1 MRQFLRRTLMLS
13 FSSAG
18 KIPHSCVCIH
28 LDEVISLWLENP
40 HHLFTN
46 LSLSILRFFEDLER
60 RHYDNPVIRDISDIV
75 QNHATHHF
83 EPYIVYCSNETF
95 QQRTLQKLL

>member
-1 MRQFLRRTLMLS
+1 MTHPEGVVQFSWNNPSQLCS
-13 FSSAG
+13 HPA
-18 KIPHSCVCIH
+18 
-28 LDEVISLWLENP
+28 EVISQWLENP

-46 LSLSILRFFEDLER
+46 LSLSILRFFKDLER

>member
-1 MRQFLRRTLMLS
+1 MGGKTQS
-13 FSSAG
+13 FPFIINLPRS
-18 KIPHSCVCIH
+18 
-28 LDEVISLWLENP
+28 
-40 HHLFTN
+40 
-46 LSLSILRFFEDLER
+46 LSLSIFRFFEDLER

-75 QNHATHHF
+75 QNHAAHHF

>member
-1 MRQFLRRTLMLS
+1 MHQFLRHTLRVS
-13 FSSAG
+13 FSSAV
-18 KIPHSCVCIH
+18 PHNPSQLCIH
-28 LDEVISLWLENP
+28 PAEVISLWLENP

-46 LSLSILRFFEDLER
+46 LSLCIIRFFEDLER